1 MKHRIAMWS
10 GPRNISTAM
19 MRSWGSRPD
28 TIVCDEPLYAHYL
41 AKTGLEHPGHV
52 EIIEHHDAD
61 WRSVVDWLTGP
72 LPNPGA
78 EGITCFYQKHMAH
91 HLLPGVGREW
101 LNEVTNGFLIRDP
114 REMITSLMK
123 VIPEP
128 RLEDTGL
135 PQQVE
140 IFEMI
145 RDQTGTT
152 PPVLDSKDVLDNP
165 RMLLGK
171 LCDALGLPFDE
182 AMLSWAPGRRDTDGI
197 WAKHWYGAVEKS
209 TCFNPYSPKGD
220 PVPPHLQSVYDES
233 LPLYE
238 KLYQHR
244 LT

>member
-1 MKHRIAMWS
+1 MWS

-19 MRSWGSRPD
+19 MRSWGSRAN

-41 AKTGLEHPGHV
+41 DQTRLEHPGRD
-52 EIIEHHDAD
+52 EIIDHHDAN
-61 WRSVVDWLTGP
+61 WQSVVDWLTGP
-72 LPNPGA
+72 LPD
-78 EGITCFYQKHMAH
+78 GISCFYQKHMAH
-91 HLLPGVGREW
+91 HLLPNVGRDW

-145 RDQTGTT
+145 RQTKGTT
-152 PPVLDSKDVLDNP
+152 PPVLDAKDVLDNP
-165 RMLLGK
+165 RMLLEM
-171 LCDALGLPFDE
+171 LCDSVGMSFED

-197 WAKHWYGAVEKS
+197 WAKHWYGAVEQS
-209 TCFNPYSPKGD
+209 TGFKPFTPKDD
-220 PVPPHLQSVYDES
+220 PVPPHLQSVYDEA

-238 KLYQHR
+238 LLHKHR
-244 LT
+244 VT